1 MEAMVYKDPSRPVKE
16 RVEDLITR
24 MTLEEKVAQLCGDL
38 PFSVMGA
45 EGFSEEKLRASFP
58 DGHGRFTQISTMGLK
73 SAEDM
78 AALLNKI
85 QHYFVEETR
94 LGIPVAFQSETLC
107 GLPVKGG
114 TIFPAQMNLGYTWE
128 PELAERMAKIISE
141 ECRAVGVTSAMS
153 PVIDVSRDLRWG
165 RTYETYGEDPYLIS
179 QMGVA
184 YIKGMQKDK
193 TDGVACIA
201 KHFLGY
207 ADTQGGLNTAV
218 TRVNDRELYEVFA
231 TPFEAAANVADVSG
245 MMANYSEIDGLNV
258 VVNKKIAT
266 TLLRDTMKYRGFLT
280 SDGAGIMKC
289 HTDFHVANSYAEAG
303 YLAKKAGTDTEIPVG
318 GAFRQLPEYVRSH
331 ALDEGLIDASLRR
344 VLTVKFEYGLFEHP
358 YVDVEKTV
366 GHLGSPSKDALAEEI
381 ARKSMVL
388 LKNDGILPL
397 KKDMKLAV
405 IGPHGDQL
413 RYPISGYTY
422 PAYLEMVTSMAHG
435 GASSFNGIADEAKK
449 DDGQDM
455 VTGALGSA
463 AAGGLA
469 SLDINDMLW
478 AAGNKSLYQVL
489 SERFQTVYAQGCDI
503 TGKDR
508 SGFDEACAAART
520 ADAVVF
526 ACGGNCGWTDTTGG
540 EGRDRAGLGLPG
552 VQQALLEAVAGTGR
566 PIILVT
572 YGPGLFSLPW
582 AAEHAAAMVQ
592 ASMPGL
598 QAGRVVA
605 DVLDGT
611 VNPGGKLT
619 QTIPRSVGQTPCN
632 YNHRMGSGYVRVK
645 GDHPEPFGNNI
656 FVGGYTDED
665 DSPLY
670 EFGYGL
676 SYTTFS
682 VTDGYVGEPQVS
694 TDGCVV
700 AGCTVTNTGDR
711 RGDEVIQ
718 LYYHTV
724 GAHVIRPV
732 MQLAGFKRLTLEPG
746 EAKTVEFT
754 VPCSLFAYY
763 NEDMEFVTEPVKVE
777 IMLGTSA
784 HKIDFC
790 QDVQLTGERV
800 NVMGQRAYG
809 SEVVVK

>member
-1 MEAMVYKDPSRPVKE
+1 METMIYKDPSRPVAE
-16 RVEDLITR
+16 RVEDLISR

-38 PFSVMGA
+38 PFAFMGA
-45 EGFSEEKLRASFP
+45 GGFSEEKLRASFP
-58 DGHGRFTQISTMGLK
+58 DGHGRFTQISTMGIR

-78 AALLNKI
+78 AALLNKV
-85 QHYFVEETR
+85 QRYFVEETR
-94 LGIPVAFQSETLC
+94 LGIPVVFQSETLC

-128 PELAERMAKIISE
+128 PELAGRMAQIIAG

-184 YIKGMQKDK
+184 YIQGMQKDK

-207 ADTQGGLNTAV
+207 SETQGGLNTAV
-218 TRVNDRELYEVFA
+218 TRLNDRELYEVFA

-289 HTDFHVANSYAEAG
+289 FTDFHVANSYTEAG

-331 ALDEGLIDASLRR
+331 QLDEELIDGSVRR

-358 YVDVEKTV
+358 YVDVAKTA
-366 GHLGSPSKDALAEEI
+366 GQLGGPHKDALAEEI

-397 KKDMKLAV
+397 KPGMKLAV
-405 IGPHGDQL
+405 IGPHGDNL

-422 PAYLEMVTSMAHG
+422 PAYIEMMSSMAG
-435 GASSFNGIADEAKK
+435 GGESSFNGIADEAKK
-449 DDGQDM
+449 DGQG
-455 VTGALGSA
+455 TGAAALGRA
-463 AAGGLA
+463 MVKGLI
-469 SLDINDMLW
+469 STDINDTLR
-478 AAGNKSLYQVL
+478 AAGNKSLYEVL
-489 SERFQTVYAQGCDI
+489 KERFETVYVQGCDI

-508 SGFDEACAAART
+508 SGFADACAAAKA
-520 ADAVVF
+520 ADAVIF
-526 ACGGNCGWTDTTGG
+526 ACGGNCGWTNTTGG

-552 VQQALLEAVAGTGR
+552 VQQALLEAVAGAGK
-566 PIILVT
+566 PVILVT

-582 AAEHAAAMVQ
+582 AVENVAAMLQ

-645 GDHPEPFGNNI
+645 GEHPEQFGSNVL
-656 FVGGYTDED
+656 VGGYTDED

-676 SYTTFS
+676 SYSTFS
-682 VTDGYVGEPQVS
+682 VTDGYVDKPQVS

-732 MQLAGFKRLTLEPG
+732 MQLAGFKRMTLEPG
-746 EAKTVEFT
+746 EARTVEFT

-784 HKIDFC
+784 HHIEFC
-790 QDVQLTGERV
+790 QDVQLTGEPV
-800 NVMGQRAYG
+800 NVMGRRAY
-809 SEVVVK
+809 SSVAVLK